1 MLHPGNAA
9 QVLSNGHSTPVPHF
23 AQSSRRAG
31 HAVYQPGS
39 NPAPRFVTG
48 NRRTPITSRFR
59 YTIALRTSPYPA
71 ETPQKYRARRC
82 IPITPFAKPNTT
94 KTNAFTSV
102 PSRLPARQDRHANQ
116 LAVWQMVRSALEGT
130 VTPAALSRLFSI
142 DARAPGCPY
151 DLLQFHCGRF
161 PSAQCQKV
169 LKDFIVSVPRHTL
182 TRSRAYRYCM
192 CLGMVT
198 VRWSPVYLSYPQTVV
213 SFHPSVAKLT
223 IPMIAAWMRFIFGPC
238 ACEAVLARY
247 DVKVDVHEPPDVVAR
262 SVFILGVRSCK
273 IDRGTVYAG
282 SRRSN
287 RQVAVYDKARE
298 SRQPGPLTRIE
309 VRYRLKQGSRPTLRD
324 LERGGFPF
332 TKFPFTEVYRL
343 DMSRADYR
351 RYPWRIIRNRVLQDV
366 LVSLRGPTKR
376 ARLIR
381 ALKRHS
387 SAVWAAQV
395 EASLRAWHAYRPWPR
410 YRVVSRSSRVR
421 DRRVRVTSCT
431 GPAWSPAA
439 WGIPGA
445 LHVPGAHTSLLT

>member
-9 QVLSNGHSTPVPHF
+9 QVLSNGHSTPVPHL

-39 NPAPRFVTG
+39 NPPPHFVPG
-48 NRRTPITSRFR
+48 NGSTRITSPFR
-59 YTIALRTSPYPA
+59 YTVALRTSPYPA
-71 ETPQKYRARRC
+71 ETPQKYRGRRC
-82 IPITPFAKPNTT
+82 IPITAFTKPNTA

-169 LKDFIVSVPRHTL
+169 LKDFIVSVPQHML

-198 VRWSPVYLSYPQTVV
+198 VRWSPMYLSYPQTVV

-247 DVKVDVHEPPDVVAR
+247 DVKVDVPEPRDVIAKD
-262 SVFILGVRSCK
+262 VFVLGTRTCK
-273 IDRGTVYAG
+273 IRQGTVYAG
-282 SRRSN
+282 GRRAKH
-287 RQVAVYDKARE
+287 QMCIYDKAGE
-298 SRQPGPLTRIE
+298 SGQPGPLTRIE
-309 VRYRLKQGSRPTLRD
+309 MRYRLKPGSRPTLRD
-324 LERGGFPF
+324 LELGRLPF
-332 TKFPFTEVYRL
+332 AQWPFADVYRL
-343 DMSRADYR
+343 NWSQVDR
-351 RYPWRIIRNRVLQDV
+351 RRDPWRMVRNRTVQEA
-366 LVSLRGPTKR
+366 LVSLRRPAER

-421 DRRVRVTSCT
+421 DRRVRVTSRT
-431 GPAWSPAA
+431 GPAWS
-439 WGIPGA
+439 
-445 LHVPGAHTSLLT
+445 